1 MGLEKAMATSLR
13 RTWTTATVLDITEK
27 KTRDNEAS
35 KSYNVDRRRRGDRH
49 RTDTIELQ
57 SLARSFLKKKNKKKT
72 RWKTKMFNVKSHRIK
87 DNNSSKS
94 QVNSQGRNQ
103 S

>member
-57 SLARSFLKKKNKKKT
+57 SLARSFLKKKKQKK
-72 RWKTKMFNVKSHRIK
+72 
-87 DNNSSKS
+87 NSLEDED
-94 QVNSQGRNQ
+94 V
-103 S
+103 